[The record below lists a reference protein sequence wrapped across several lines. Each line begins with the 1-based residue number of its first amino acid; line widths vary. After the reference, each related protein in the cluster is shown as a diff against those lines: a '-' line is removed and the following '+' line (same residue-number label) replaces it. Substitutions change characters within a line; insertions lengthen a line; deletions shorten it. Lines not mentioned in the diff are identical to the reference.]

1 MEQGAFISYSHAD
14 TTAVRELVSVI
25 SQELKFPVWYD
36 NNLHGGDHY
45 FSIIAERILKYE
57 YFIFVVSPNSVCSEF
72 CTMELEFAK
81 SEKRKILAVWLED
94 FMPPPR
100 IRMVISHTHYIR
112 VFALS
117 PIGLREELR
126 QALIGDQL
134 SEDVLPEN
142 HAVSDRILE
151 GYKYFLRAEEKK
163 KIQYLLQMESQGK
176 YSACY
181 EPDAAVLLGLAYE
194 LGIHTKKDPR
204 LAEYYYRIATHK
216 GSTDGEFLHL
226 AMQLEAGSAN
236 IPAATERMR
245 QLADGGSLMAM
256 VYWGD
261 DVYNGRYHQRP
272 NKEQAYRWW
281 RIAADRH
288 HPEAQYYMAFGYR
301 AGEVVE
307 KDPLLAMMYAKE
319 SEEGGFPRAHRIQG
333 FLYRRGDFVEKDPEK
348 AIACFRKA
356 VDMGDFLSLNYIGD
370 VEWYRDNKALAVSF
384 YRQATEHADAGRI
397 KSGVPY
403 YNLGF
408 AYRKGEGTEK
418 DPLMAC
424 KMYLKGASRNH
435 PNSQKWAALTIHQ
448 DLTDPEVQFP
458 LLEEASR
465 YNCRRAEF
473 YLGKLLESQLEDKS
487 TGSAEAL
494 KWYELGVDKGD
505 VDCMRYAMEYYS
517 AVANPVAFRDRE
529 KALSV
534 MRLFFS
540 MWDADQQEVEEK
552 SGFTFSIAYYYQ
564 LYAFELASTPEYGK
578 ADRELSLF
586 YARKCLSE
594 KDGSDFWGNFVAL
607 GWQYLMPEAKGR
619 IVTPD
624 PAAGRSILLL
634 LLEFMEDDLKS
645 NAPTEKK
652 KFRLQGVAQAL
663 EQLEKQYQNKNSELA
678 AGMSGK
684 EAAAEAKQ
692 YHELALSVREQAKQL
707 G

>member
-1 MEQGAFISYSHAD
+1 MEQGVFISYSHAD
-14 TTAVRELVSVI
+14 STAVRELVSVI
-25 SQELKFPVWYD
+25 SKELNFPVWYD

-57 YFIFVVSPNSVCSEF
+57 YFIFVVSPNSVSSEF

-117 PIGLREELR
+117 PVGLREELR
-126 QALIGDQL
+126 QALMGEQL
-134 SEDVLPEN
+134 SVDVTSDQQ
-142 HAVSDRILE
+142 AVSDRILE

-163 KIQYLLQMESQGK
+163 KIQYLLQLESQGK
-176 YSACY
+176 YGSCY

-194 LGIHTKKDPR
+194 LGVHTEKNPR
-204 LAEYYYRIATHK
+204 MAEYYYRIAAHK
-216 GSTDGEFLHL
+216 GSADGEYLYL
-226 AMQLEAGSAN
+226 AMELESGKAN
-236 IPAATERMR
+236 IADTTERMR
-245 QLADGGSLMAM
+245 ELADNGSLMAM

-281 RIAADRH
+281 RIAADQH

-301 AGEVVE
+301 SGEVGVT
-307 KDPLLAMMYAKE
+307 DPLLAMMYAKE
-319 SEEGGFPRAHRIQG
+319 SEEGGFPRAHRLQG
-333 FLYRRGDFVEKDPEK
+333 FLYRRGEFVEKDDEK
-348 AIACFRKA
+348 AIACYQKA

-370 VEWYRDNKALAVSF
+370 VEWYRGNKELAVTF
-384 YRQATEHADAGRI
+384 YRQAVEYADAGRI

-408 AYRKGEGTEK
+408 SYRKGEGQEK
-418 DPLMAC
+418 DSRQAC
-424 KMYLKGASRNH
+424 EMYLKGASRNH
-435 PNSQKWAALTIHQ
+435 ANSQKWAALTIYQ
-448 DLTDPEVQFP
+448 DLDDPQVQIP

-473 YLGKLLESQLEDKS
+473 YLGKLMEDKLEDKS
-487 TGSAEAL
+487 AGSAEAL

-517 AVANPVAFRDRE
+517 AVANPQAFRNRE
-529 KALSV
+529 KALAV

-564 LYAFELASTPEYGK
+564 LYAFELASTPKTGK

-586 YARKCLSE
+586 YARKCLAE
-594 KDGSDFWGNFVAL
+594 KDGCDFWGNFVAL
-607 GWQYLMPEAKGR
+607 AWQYLIPEAKSTL
-619 IVTPD
+619 VESD
-624 PAAGRSILLL
+624 PAAGQGVTQL
-634 LLEFMEDDLKS
+634 LLEHMEDYLKS
-645 NAPTEKK
+645 NATAEKK
-652 KFRLQGVAQAL
+652 KFRLQGLTQCL
-663 EQLEKQYQNKNSELA
+663 EQLEKQCQNSRSVLA
-678 AGMSGK
+678 KDLFGK
-684 EAAAEAKQ
+684 EAAAEARRFHDQAMK
-692 YHELALSVREQAKQL
+692 VRERAKQIS
-707 G
+707 

>member
-14 TTAVRELVSVI
+14 TDAVRDLVGLI
-25 SQELKFPVWYD
+25 SNQLQFPVWYD

-57 YFIFVVSPNSVCSEF
+57 YFIFVVSPNSVSSEF

-112 VFALS
+112 TFALS
-117 PIGLREELR
+117 REALVEELR
-126 QALIGDQL
+126 RALLGDQL
-134 SEDVLPEN
+134 SADVTSDQQ
-142 HAVSDRILE
+142 AVSDRILE

-163 KIQYLLQMESQGK
+163 KIQYLLQLESQGK
-176 YSACY
+176 YGACY

-194 LGIHTKKDPR
+194 LGVHTEKDPR
-204 LAEYYYRIATHK
+204 MAEYYYRIAAHK
-216 GSTDGEFLHL
+216 GSADGEYLHL
-226 AMQLEAGSAN
+226 AMELESGKAN
-236 IPAATERMR
+236 IAATTERMR
-245 QLADGGSLMAM
+245 QLADNGSLMAM

-301 AGEVVE
+301 SGEVGVT
-307 KDPLLAMMYAKE
+307 DPLLAMMYAKE
-319 SEEGGFPRAHRIQG
+319 SEEGFFPRAHRLQG
-333 FLYRRGDFVEKDPEK
+333 FLYRRGEFVEKDDEK
-348 AIACFRKA
+348 AIACYQKA

-370 VEWYRDNKALAVSF
+370 VEWYRDNKELAVSF
-384 YRQATEHADAGRI
+384 YRKAVEYADAGRI
-397 KSGVPY
+397 RSGVPY

-408 AYRKGEGTEK
+408 AYRKGVGTEK
-418 DPLMAC
+418 DSRKAC
-424 KMYLKGASRNH
+424 EMYLKGASRNH
-435 PNSQKWAALTIHQ
+435 PNSQKWAALTIYQ
-448 DLTDPEVQFP
+448 DLDDPQAQIP

-473 YLGKLLESQLEDKS
+473 YLGKLMEAKLPDKS
-487 TGSAEAL
+487 VGSAEAL

-517 AVANPVAFRDRE
+517 AVANPQAFRNRE
-529 KALSV
+529 KALAV

-564 LYAFELASTPEYGK
+564 LYAFELATIPE
-578 ADRELSLF
+578 
-586 YARKCLSE
+586 
-594 KDGSDFWGNFVAL
+594 
-607 GWQYLMPEAKGR
+607 
-619 IVTPD
+619 
-624 PAAGRSILLL
+624 
-634 LLEFMEDDLKS
+634 
-645 NAPTEKK
+645 
-652 KFRLQGVAQAL
+652 
-663 EQLEKQYQNKNSELA
+663 
-678 AGMSGK
+678 SGK
-684 EAAAEAKQ
+684 
-692 YHELALSVREQAKQL
+692 SDR
-707 G
+707 